1 MEKQR
6 IAFKQRLT
14 AYLAKDRQWKREHR
28 VTFAKRMLA
37 LATYENRGEDMAF
50 YDAVLDANDAARI
63 GKQPTHFWMGR
74 RW

>member
-1 MEKQR
+1 MKHR
-6 IAFKQRLT
+6 SPAFKQRLV
-14 AYLAKDRQWKREHR
+14 AYLAADRQWKREHR
-28 VTFAKRMLA
+28 VTFARKMLA
-37 LATYENRGEDMAF
+37 LATYENRAEDMAF